1 LPQNAVGVGYADGGV
16 LAIGVASSVYV
27 DVGLGQ
33 ISVGVGFLKA
43 VSVGF
48 FLKIFNFYF
57 FEFFIFFE

>member
-16 LAIGVASSVYV
+16 LAIGVASSVYA

-33 ISVGVGFLKA
+33 IAVGVGFLKA

-48 FLKIFNFYF
+48 FFENFQFLF
-57 FEFFIFFE
+57 F

>member
-16 LAIGVASSVYV
+16 LAIGVASSVYA

-33 ISVGVGFLKA
+33 IAVGVGFLNA

-48 FLKIFNFYF
+48 FFENFQFLF
-57 FEFFIFFE
+57 F